1 MMSHRATSC
10 FSIPALLVV
19 AACTG
24 QIGERHGV
32 AGAGNPNDTSG
43 TGSSGTGSSGTGSSG
58 TGNPGNPT
66 GGPGD
71 PGMPDACKP
80 NASFA
85 SARVSLIS
93 DEQYVNVVRDVFGI
107 AFEGDVT
114 APKSTSGEYGFNAQE
129 VATVGS
135 TTAQAY
141 LRAADQIAAKI
152 QPCGAAAVTA
162 ACMEPYLRNKLPLAW
177 RRPVTDAEIGG
188 LMTVFNAGWTDGAAR
203 AVQLTMEAAL
213 GSPAFLYRTEVGKNA
228 ATATGN
234 VALTSHELASAVSF
248 ALTNSSPDGELRAR
262 ADDGTLAT
270 ASVLE
275 AEVDRVMALPAA
287 RDNLKKKIS
296 YYLNFEKVPLITKDV
311 GLFKEFTPSLR
322 ASVYQSAEKLLDDVL
337 WSGRFADLFAS
348 TRVYAN
354 AEMAGVYGL
363 PTVSGTALGAV
374 DGVAAGYTAGLLTHP
389 ALLLSSNKHA
399 GTDDIVHRG
408 LWVYE
413 NLVCGVS
420 IGAPPANADAVF
432 ATFTGT
438 EREKALKRDALSCGA
453 CHASFDPFGLVTEN
467 FDPIGRHRAIDPE
480 TQGPVD
486 TSATVVRIGADLDGP
501 VRDVNDVAARLAM
514 GRRAS
519 DCAVVHLA
527 KFTLDH
533 NPDVENSCLIQ
544 KVKDDFAKS
553 GSFPAL
559 FKAILTSPAFL
570 TRDL

>member
-1 MMSHRATSC
+1 MKAIC
-10 FSIPALLVV
+10 LAALALILG

-24 QIGERHGV
+24 QIGERHGIP
-32 AGAGNPNDTSG
+32 GASDPNGPIGSGGTGGSGNPGS
-43 TGSSGTGSSGTGSSG
+43 SSGTGGS
-58 TGNPGNPT
+58 GNPGT
-66 GGPGD
+66 G
-71 PGMPDACKP
+71 DACNP

-93 DEQYVNVVRDVFGI
+93 DEQYVNVVRDVFGV

-114 APKSTSGEYGFNAQE
+114 SPKSTSGEYGFNAQE
-129 VATVGS
+129 IATVGS

-141 LRAADQIAAKI
+141 LRAADQIATKI
-152 QPCGAAAVTA
+152 QPCGTAAVTA
-162 ACMEPYLRNKLPLAW
+162 ACMETFLRSKLPLAW
-177 RRPVTDAEIGG
+177 RRPVTDAEITGLMSVFNGG
-188 LMTVFNAGWTDGAAR
+188 LPDGAAR
-203 AVQLTMEAAL
+203 AVALTMEAAL
-213 GSPAFLYRTEVGKNA
+213 GAPAFLYRTEVGNDA
-228 ATATGN
+228 ATAIGH
-234 VALTSHELASAVSF
+234 VALTPHELASAVSF
-248 ALTNSSPDGELRAR
+248 SLTNSSPDAELRAR
-262 ADDGTLAT
+262 ADDGTIAT
-270 ASVLE
+270 ASVLD
-275 AEVDRVMALPAA
+275 AEVDRVMALPAT
-287 RDNLKKKIS
+287 RDNLKKKVS
-296 YYLNFEKVPLITKDV
+296 YYLNFEKVPFVTKDM
-311 GLFKEFTPSLR
+311 GLFKEFTTTLR
-322 ASVYQSAEKLLDDVL
+322 ASVYQSSQKLLDDVL
-337 WSGRFADLFAS
+337 WSGHFADFFGS
-348 TRVYAN
+348 SRIYTN

-363 PTVSGTALGAV
+363 SGASGTALTAV
-374 DGVAAGYTAGLLTHP
+374 DGAVAGFSAGLLTHP

-432 ATFTGT
+432 ATLTGT
-438 EREKALKRDALSCGA
+438 EREKALKRDALSCGG

-486 TSATVVRIGADLDGP
+486 TSATIVRVGPDLDGP
-501 VRDVNDVAARLAM
+501 VMDVNDVASKLAQ

-533 NPDVENSCLIQ
+533 NPDVENSCQ
-544 KVKDDFAKS
+544 MRQVKDDFAKT